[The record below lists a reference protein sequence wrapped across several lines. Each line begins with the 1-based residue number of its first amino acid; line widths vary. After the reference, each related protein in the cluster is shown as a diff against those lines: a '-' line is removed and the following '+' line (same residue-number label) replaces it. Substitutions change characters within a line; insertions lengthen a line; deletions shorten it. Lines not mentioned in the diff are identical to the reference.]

1 LCRPRT
7 GVRFGLRRYFDDIR
21 SMDVATKLE
30 RHAEQLHALGH
41 PVRLSIIRILVQGGP
56 AGTAAGDIQ
65 SRLEMPASTLSHHLS
80 RLVQAGLIT
89 TRGEGTFH
97 LYAPDVPALRA
108 LTNYL
113 WQDCCKGGAC

>member
-1 LCRPRT
+1 
-7 GVRFGLRRYFDDIR
+7 
-21 SMDVATKLE
+21 M
-30 RHAEQLHALGH
+30 
-41 PVRLSIIRILVQGGP
+41 RLSIVRMLVQRGP
-56 AGTAAGDIQ
+56 DGTSAGEIQ
-65 SRLEMPASTLSHHLS
+65 ARMEAPASTLSHHLS

-97 LYAPDVPALRA
+97 LYAPDISALRA